1 MHYATRI
8 ATIALNTITA
18 YLVDVIRSNEKAS
31 LFRAGFHNSHWKNFS
46 KFLQEQK
53 VFLQLHPRTQN
64 KRNTTPQRA

>member
-31 LFRAGFHNSHWKNFS
+31 LFRAGFI
-46 KFLQEQK
+46 
-53 VFLQLHPRTQN
+53 
-64 KRNTTPQRA
+64 